1 MDLIWSFAKHH
12 HQVSAAETIVFV
24 FFNKRLN
31 SHIIMQQ
38 QCELSKNENEHILFT
53 DTLRETL
60 QDVHVVFP
68 HATGRSCIRMRE

>member
-12 HQVSAAETIVFV
+12 HQVSAADTIAFV

-31 SHIIMQQ
+31 SHMIMQQ
-38 QCELSKNENEHILFT
+38 QCEPSENEKEHLLFT

-60 QDVHVVFP
+60 QDVNIVFP
-68 HATGRSCIRMRE
+68 HATGGSCIRMQE